1 MVAGSSFFLQ
11 GANFFHHTRNIICT
25 LCVNAGDAMQDGVQ
39 NIFWVDTMIRKVQQ
53 TPAPHIHSHLEVF
66 SHRNTE
72 SLPLPHFIRIL
83 SPQCIWAQMQYPIY
97 INNVDDW
104 WFIVWLE
111 GKMWGRLYIFHDN
124 LVNWLIC
131 WNFNVWT

>member
-1 MVAGSSFFLQ
+1 MPLAKRVCCGVFEKSLVHYFSYKHWLQAAVFLQ

-72 SLPLPHFIRIL
+72 SLPRMSQRRF
-83 SPQCIWAQMQYPIY
+83 W
-97 INNVDDW
+97 
-104 WFIVWLE
+104 
-111 GKMWGRLYIFHDN
+111 
-124 LVNWLIC
+124 
-131 WNFNVWT
+131 